1 MQLFKNKNFLSFGK
15 IQIIFT
21 SSMKELVR
29 NRFTVFI
36 MTILPV
42 ILFSVIYY
50 ATATYPMTF
59 MLQSTTITVTMKDVH
74 TVTGSLTALS
84 LLAGIAGF
92 YLAIGSRNVDRR
104 LIAVGF
110 SSITIVLVK
119 LIITLVFVV
128 IGSIFLFG
136 LEMVFHPPNDVVIF
150 FGALLT
156 IGLMYGLIGI
166 LVACVLP
173 KEFEGSLIILTLSFL
188 DTMFITNPMSPG
200 TYNTL
205 FSEAFPGY
213 GPVQLVLSASFSGI
227 NSGLSSILL
236 LSYFYIFIL
245 SLIVG
250 IFYWQSTKLYSRK
263 VSNYNL
269 NPEVSS

>member
-1 MQLFKNKNFLSFGK
+1 MQLPKNKNFSSFDK

-36 MTILPV
+36 MTVLPV
-42 ILFSVIYY
+42 ILFGVIYY

-59 MLQSTTITVTMKDVH
+59 LVHSTSITATMKDVH

-92 YLAIGSRNVDRR
+92 YLAIGSRSVDRR
-104 LIAVGF
+104 LISVGF

-119 LIITLVFVV
+119 LIITFVFVF
-128 IGSIFLFG
+128 IGSVFLFG
-136 LEMVFHPPNDVVIF
+136 LEMAFHPPNDPFVF
-150 FGALLT
+150 FIALLT

-166 LVACVLP
+166 LVACLLP

-205 FSEAFPGY
+205 FSKIFPAY
-213 GPVQLVLSASFSGI
+213 GPAQLVLSASFSDK
-227 NSGLSSILL
+227 NSGLYSILI
-236 LSYFYIFIL
+236 LSYAYIFIL

-250 IFYWQSTKLYSRK
+250 FFYWQSTKLYSRTISIQNLDLK
-263 VSNYNL
+263 VRS
-269 NPEVSS
+269 